1 MMMNWVR
8 KHQTFQS
15 KAELDKHVRSFLYR
29 RKAALSE
36 GTLEVL
42 TFLWRHAVKFPGV
55 AFPKRQTVVKSTG
68 LSESTVVRALRRL
81 VQEGLIE
88 KVRTTKPNGRQGV
101 NLIVFLPQDTGS
113 LPVDDTPRDTL
124 PDTPQKSEKPFQL
137 CSEASFSQPETKEK
151 QRKASLSKSVPH
163 DASYL
168 PSFIPNRFI
177 QTTIPFLQTDKILD
191 AWRTVENAYKQSD
204 LMMPLE
210 AYEDL
215 YIQTFKQGVYAWKK
229 GRIRTELL
237 RYYYGGLVRTFEI
250 QARKEAFQR
259 QESLLYYDWLQVNES
274 V

>member
-124 PDTPQKSEKPFQL
+124 PDTPQKSEKPFHL

-151 QRKASLSKSVPH
+151 QRKASLSKSVPL

>member
-55 AFPKRQTVVKSTG
+55 TFPKRQTVVKSTG

-113 LPVDDTPRDTL
+113 LPVDDTPPDTL
-124 PDTPQKSEKPFQL
+124 PDTPQKSEKPFHL
-137 CSEASFSQPETKEK
+137 CSEASFTQPETKEK
-151 QRKASLSKSVPH
+151 QRKASLSKSVPL

>member
-151 QRKASLSKSVPH
+151 QRKASLSKSVPL

>member
-8 KHQTFQS
+8 KYQTFQS